1 MSRLVW
7 TGVNKTAAH
16 YRRLRSNDATLIF
29 PRAYQSFA
37 ALPLPER
44 RPRERGVTLPHI
56 PSLTRPH
63 PVPDIEDRI
72 RFVKRQSTEEKTYE
86 G

>member
-16 YRRLRSNDATLIF
+16 YRRLRSGNDTTLIF

-44 RPRERGVTLPHI
+44 RPRDRGVTLPHI

-72 RFVKRQSTEEKTYE
+72 RENNKRKARQTSEI
-86 G
+86 